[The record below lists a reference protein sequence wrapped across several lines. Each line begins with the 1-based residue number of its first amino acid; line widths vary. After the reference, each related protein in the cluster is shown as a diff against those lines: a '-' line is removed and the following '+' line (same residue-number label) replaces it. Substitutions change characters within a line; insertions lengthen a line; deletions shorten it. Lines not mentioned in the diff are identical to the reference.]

1 MRLNGNDAGGNH
13 NVLDID
19 KFWDD
24 NHIPKNDASH
34 KDISLEFKDFEVF
47 FSKRKEE
54 LKKKH
59 LKILF

>member
-1 MRLNGNDAGGNH
+1 MGLMRLNGNDAGGNH

-34 KDISLEFKDFEVF
+34 KDISLNSRISKS
-47 FSKRKEE
+47 FSVKEKRNSRRS
-54 LKKKH
+54 
-59 LKILF
+59 I